1 LKLERNAGSLI
12 VRWLKKSLYAF
23 VCIYVMVYI
32 KNMNTTSMQLTLIT
46 IAEPNRFNIVE
57 LLKQGPRS
65 VSEIVQALNIGQ
77 PQVSR
82 HLRIL
87 SEAGLVR
94 VRSKAQQRI
103 YSLEARPFQE
113 LDEWFDSFSILWE
126 ERLDNFED
134 NMLDYDYKRKENV

>member
-1 LKLERNAGSLI
+1 
-12 VRWLKKSLYAF
+12 
-23 VCIYVMVYI
+23 
-32 KNMNTTSMQLTLIT
+32 MQLTLST
-46 IAEPNRFNIVE
+46 ISEPNRFNIIE

-65 VSEIVQALNIGQ
+65 VSDLVELLNIGQ

-87 SEAGLVR
+87 NEAGLVR
-94 VRSKAQQRI
+94 VRKNAQQRI

-113 LDEWFDSFSILWE
+113 LDEWLDSFSRLWE

-134 NMLDYDYKRKENV
+134 YMSDLNGKES

>member
-1 LKLERNAGSLI
+1 
-12 VRWLKKSLYAF
+12 
-23 VCIYVMVYI
+23 
-32 KNMNTTSMQLTLIT
+32 MNTSAMQSILFT

-57 LLKQGPRS
+57 LLKEGPRS
-65 VSEIVQALNIGQ
+65 VSDIVKVLNIGQ

-94 VRSKAQQRI
+94 VRRQAQKRI

-113 LDEWFDSFSILWE
+113 LDAWLDSFSGLWE

-134 NMLDYDYKRKENV
+134 YLSDMKERSEYDSDQ